1 MKTREESEQTT
12 AVAQAKV
19 DVEIKNIGSVSPED
33 AETAR
38 KVLLGLGEDV
48 LGCRVDKGP
57 RVVRMALEL
66 RNGVP
71 YSRITDRANSL
82 LLDLRKYP
90 ARIEAPIPGH
100 DLVGI
105 EFPCTN
111 PKEVKFSD
119 FVGKEWYVRR
129 KESVRKAMY
138 LPVVFGKDVDGNVV
152 VEDLAS
158 MPHMLVGGASGQGAP
173 QFLHSVICGLVATRT
188 PEEVQFII
196 ADPRCVEFASYAKLP
211 HLVVPVINDIRKVV
225 FSLRW
230 AVAEMEKRLKMF
242 ARARTR
248 DIADFNS
255 RDMNP
260 PSGDMFGD
268 DTPMSDFPA
277 TVPYVVI
284 VISDFDDVMEKIG
297 EEILSDIQRLTAK
310 ARAAGIHLV
319 LETELPDKDV
329 LPDALMADVPVRVAF
344 RTASE
349 IDSMVVLGNEGA
361 ESLIGGGDA
370 LVRGRDGMVRR
381 VQTPSIPDAEVDALA
396 ASMATSTD
404 SRTACDPMLRK
415 DYRRAYEVVVKT
427 QRASTS
433 HLQRHLGIGYRH
445 AASLIDELER
455 NGAIGPQNGM
465 GPRKVLVD
473 TLSEPQLSE
482 VEMKVRL
489 SFDELNALRQLAK
502 ERHCEA
508 DDIVSQFVHERLA
521 AKPDHAL
528 S

>member
-1 MKTREESEQTT
+1 MKTREESESAT

-38 KVLLGLGEDV
+38 KVLVGLGEDV

-66 RNGVP
+66 RNGIP
-71 YSRITDRANSL
+71 YSRITDLANSL

-100 DLVGI
+100 ELVGI
-105 EFPCTN
+105 EFPCAN
-111 PKEVKFSD
+111 PEEMKFSD
-119 FVGKEWYVRR
+119 FVGKEWYARR
-129 KESVRKAMY
+129 EESVRKAMY

-173 QFLHSVICGLVATRT
+173 QFIHSVICGLVSSRT

-196 ADPRCVEFASYAKLP
+196 ADPRCVELAPYAKLP

-225 FSLRW
+225 FSLHW
-230 AVAEMEKRLKMF
+230 AVEEMEKRLKMF

-248 DIADFNS
+248 NIADFNS
-255 RDMNP
+255 RDIEVKP
-260 PSGDMFGD
+260 DVFSMFD
-268 DTPMSDFPA
+268 NDFDVTELPA
-277 TVPYVVI
+277 KLPYIVI
-284 VISDFDDVMEKIG
+284 VISDFDDAMEKVG
-297 EEILSDIQRLTAK
+297 EEILSDFQRLGFK

-319 LETELPDKDV
+319 LETERPDKDV

-344 RTASE
+344 RSASVE
-349 IDSMVVLGNEGA
+349 DSRMVLDEEGA
-361 ESLIGGGDA
+361 ESLIGQGDA
-370 LVRGRDGMVRR
+370 LVRGRDGMIRR
-381 VQTPSIPDAEVDALA
+381 VQTPSISDEEIESIVADGVMVA
-396 ASMATSTD
+396 
-404 SRTACDPMLRK
+404 
-415 DYRRAYEVVVKT
+415 KT
-427 QRASTS
+427 KP
-433 HLQRHLGIGYRH
+433 LIEGN
-445 AASLIDELER
+445 SLSKS
-455 NGAIGPQNGM
+455 QM
-465 GPRKVLVD
+465 V
-473 TLSEPQLSE
+473 E

-508 DDIVSQFVHERLA
+508 GDIVSQFVYERLTS
-521 AKPDHAL
+521 KSGHAL